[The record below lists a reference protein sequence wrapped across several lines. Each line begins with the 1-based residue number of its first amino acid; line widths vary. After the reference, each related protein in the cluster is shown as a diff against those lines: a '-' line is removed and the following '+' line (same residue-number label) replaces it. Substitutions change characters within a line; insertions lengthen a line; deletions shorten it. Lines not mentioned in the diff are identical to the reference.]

1 MMTVTPGSQKALF
14 YKDSKL
20 YVTAMPEGA
29 ANLSTPVNMDNMSI
43 TIDYPKEWAQ
53 IFDEAWRAYRDGFY
67 LENMHGVDWK
77 AIKQKYSVLLPYAKT
92 RLDLNYI
99 IGEMIGELNCGHA
112 YVNPGETDKPARI
125 KTGLQVVKAA
135 I

>member
-14 YKDSKL
+14 YKDNKL
-20 YVTAMPEGA
+20 YVTAIPEGA

-67 LENMHGVDWK
+67 LENMHGVDL
-77 AIKQKYSVLLPYAKT
+77 VLPVRSKLVPDLSKIYLIYAST
-92 RLDLNYI
+92 SSSFDRLHFKHIYRGEELIFESNPVPTLGQPFI
-99 IGEMIGELNCGHA
+99 ILIG
-112 YVNPGETDKPARI
+112 
-125 KTGLQVVKAA
+125 
-135 I
+135 